1 MGRTRTTILQ
11 MHTHQWIASFGNP
24 GNGSYREELRRAKA
38 AIQTHI
44 QAHRFPAERTLF
56 PTDCATSCN
65 G

>member
-1 MGRTRTTILQ
+1 